1 MAFFRGDEG
10 PDTELWKGNW
20 ARQCAALVQALRIRD
35 NQLPGMN
42 SNKIL
47 WAFTA
52 NEKLIKLLNEFDCA
66 SAAELL
72 NVQSLFGI
80 FRTLSFVH
88 PACHGALT
96 IMALCFVRRASKDD
110 VEILEDFKESC
121 SDSKNQ
127 DPAFKTQGAMEQT
140 AMAAFCFVT
149 CTVLGAENGKALL
162 LSNTQCANG
171 IAKDL
176 FMNKK
181 PSSQFNNNM
190 NVIEVSCR
198 ILASIMH
205 DVVADK
211 TAEDESTRDLK
222 EIILTNTKEI
232 LDDVWTSKKMDE
244 EEKAAIKSVLPEERL
259 TKQEEK
265 SVAAWTS
272 RMQNLIGINVAYE
285 LQKGLRL
292 LLDDEFHKSKHP
304 VQFNQM
310 KMLSGAISSFFVGAI
325 VGVFKG
331 KTVLSNLKKS
341 QAMSVIHQNWV
352 LSSLV
357 IFSKVLVTRQ

>member
-1 MAFFRGDEG
+1 
-10 PDTELWKGNW
+10 
-20 ARQCAALVQALRIRD
+20 
-35 NQLPGMN
+35 
-42 SNKIL
+42 
-47 WAFTA
+47 
-52 NEKLIKLLNEFDCA
+52 
-66 SAAELL
+66 
-72 NVQSLFGI
+72 
-80 FRTLSFVH
+80 
-88 PACHGALT
+88 
-96 IMALCFVRRASKDD
+96 
-110 VEILEDFKESC
+110 
-121 SDSKNQ
+121 
-127 DPAFKTQGAMEQT
+127 
-140 AMAAFCFVT
+140 
-149 CTVLGAENGKALL
+149 
-162 LSNTQCANG
+162 
-171 IAKDL
+171 
-176 FMNKK
+176 MNKK